1 MGVLSESY
9 TYGGEGVG
17 HHVPVNAPARPL
29 ALCAPAR
36 PATAKAQRGVCRADR
51 CRYTYITLR
60 LYVWFLVFTV
70 GGGLVCFVT
79 VGGGCLF
86 SRVYNYSVWL
96 VDWLVGLFPPLF
108 ETHVC
113 LFLGAGLFFG
123 WTTCCLV
130 RWCAD
135 PPSRWMG
142 VYPPFGVSSLGQV
155 QLLVGL
161 VNPGGSVPV
170 LGCWVVG
177 LL

>member
-1 MGVLSESY
+1 M
-9 TYGGEGVG
+9 TATGGLPK
-17 HHVPVNAPARPL
+17 HP
-29 ALCAPAR
+29 
-36 PATAKAQRGVCRADR
+36 TA
-51 CRYTYITLR
+51 YIDITF
-60 LYVWFLVFTV
+60 YFDVWFLVFTE

-86 SRVYNYSVWL
+86 GGVYNYFVWW

-135 PPSRWMG
+135 RLSRWIV
-142 VYPPFGVSSLGQV
+142 VYPPFGVSSLARF
-155 QLLVGL
+155 
-161 VNPGGSVPV
+161 S
-170 LGCWVVG
+170 CWWVW
-177 LL
+177 

>member
-1 MGVLSESY
+1 MY
-9 TYGGEGVG
+9 
-17 HHVPVNAPARPL
+17 
-29 ALCAPAR
+29 
-36 PATAKAQRGVCRADR
+36 D
-51 CRYTYITLR
+51 
-60 LYVWFLVFTV
+60 
-70 GGGLVCFVT
+70 
-79 VGGGCLF
+79 
-86 SRVYNYSVWL
+86 YSVWL

-135 PPSRWMG
+135 LSSRWMK

-161 VNPGGSVPV
+161 VDSLV
-170 LGCWVVG
+170 LFVIQLWVHYSIFMCSWG
-177 LL
+177 I